1 MYDVKYSVLMDILK
15 SSSKEFV
22 VISAQRILVLQCFK
36 ESVGKTLILRKGS
49 LGTNLGPDKYDE
61 WVFCQN
67 FPREFAVNMKK

>member
-1 MYDVKYSVLMDILK
+1 MDILK
-15 SSSKEFV
+15 SLSKEFV

-61 WVFCQN
+61 WVFCDQSQN